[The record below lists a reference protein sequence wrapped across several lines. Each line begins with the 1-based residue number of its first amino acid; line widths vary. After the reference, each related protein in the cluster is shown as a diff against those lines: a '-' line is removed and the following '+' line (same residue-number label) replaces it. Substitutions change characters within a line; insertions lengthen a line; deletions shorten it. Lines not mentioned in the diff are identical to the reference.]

1 MNVSEVFIKRPI
13 ATSLLMVGIALFGVI
28 AYRALPVSDLPQ
40 VDYPTLNVSAGL
52 PGGDPGTMASSVASP
67 LERQFTTI
75 AGLDSMTSRSG
86 SGSTNIT
93 LQFDLNRDI
102 DSATVDVQTAI
113 AAVMPLLPSGMP
125 SPPSFRK
132 NNPNDQPI
140 LMLNLTSNTLPLSA
154 LDDYAETM
162 IAPRISMVSGVS
174 QVQVQGASKYAVRVQ
189 LDPDKLHAQKI
200 GLNEI
205 DQALQNWNVN
215 LPTGQLFGPDST
227 YNIKAGGQLMNA
239 AAFRPI
245 IVSYRRGAPVRLDQV
260 ANVIDSI
267 ENVMNGSWFYT
278 KPGGPTAAPLKQTAI
293 TLQVMRQPG
302 TNTIE
307 VTDSVRA
314 LLPSFESQLPP
325 SVHLTPRQDKSR
337 TIRAAFSDIQI
348 TMLVTL
354 VLVVG
359 VIYLFLHNASATL
372 IPALALPFSILGTF
386 AVMQML
392 HFSLNNLSMMALI
405 LSIGFVVDD
414 AIVMLENIVRHME
427 AGEKPLEASLK
438 GSQEIGFTILTMTT
452 SLAAVFIP
460 ILFMSGILGRLFR
473 EFAVTITTAILISGV
488 VSVTLTPMLC
498 SRFLKVVHTKKGFA
512 GLMDRAFDALLHGY
526 EWSLGHV
533 LRHRVVML
541 GVFVAVA
548 YATVHMFNI
557 IPTGFIP
564 DQDNDSMFVNL
575 QAAQGTSYYDMAKW
589 TQQVGDAV
597 IRNKYVDS
605 FLASV
610 GGGPGGGGSNNGRIM
625 VQLVP
630 RAQRDMT
637 AQQIAQQIRPQL
649 LRYPG
654 FRGFVGLPP
663 SLQIGGRMG
672 NQNFSIM
679 MQSMNTDEL
688 YEWAPKLQAALEA
701 QVPDVQDLSTDMEM
715 KSPRINLVIDR
726 DKAAATGLNATTVQ
740 NALYDALGPKWAT
753 TIYGDTAQY
762 RVLLEL
768 DPKYQGHIESLE
780 KVAFKAP
787 NGSLVPLQ
795 SVINFKETVGPQSIN
810 HSGQLP
816 SVSVSFGLKPGVSL
830 GARHRQGQDRRR
842 PAAAADHHHQL
853 RGPGQGVPAV
863 DEQPRPAAVRRD
875 RRGLHR
881 ARRALRELHPPDHD
895 SLGAAVGRARRADHA
910 LPVRQRAQHLL
921 VRRPGHADRHR
932 QEERDHADRLRARG
946 RAQARQVADRGD
958 LRRLHHPLPADHDDH
973 DGGAARRGADRARLR
988 RRRRGAQAA
997 RPRGGRRPGG
1007 LAADHAVS
1015 DPGRLH
1021 LHGRPVQDTQD
1032 SRNRGGSGDRMTT
1045 LKSAL

>member
-1 MNVSEVFIKRPI
+1 M
-13 ATSLLMVGIALFGVI
+13 AAIALFGVV

-40 VDYPTLNVSAGL
+40 VDYPTLNVNAGL

-86 SGSTNIT
+86 SGSSNIT

-200 GLNEI
+200 GLNEV

-215 LPTGQLFGPDST
+215 LPTGQLFGDST
-227 YNIKAGGQLMNA
+227 YNIKAAGHLMNA

-245 IVSYRRGAPVRLDQV
+245 VITYRRGAPVRLEQV

-278 KPGGPTAAPLKQTAI
+278 KPGGPTAPPLKQTAI

-307 VTDSVRA
+307 VTDAVRA
-314 LLPSFESQLPP
+314 LLPSFVSQLPP
-325 SVHLTPRQDKSR
+325 SVHLTPRQDRSR

-348 TMLVTL
+348 TMLATL
-354 VLVVG
+354 ILVVG
-359 VIYLFLHNASATL
+359 VIYLFLHNLSATM

-386 AVMQML
+386 AVMQVL

-427 AGEKPLEASLK
+427 NGESPLEAALK
-438 GSQEIGFTILTMTT
+438 GSKEIGFTILTMTT

-498 SRFLKVVHTKKGFA
+498 SRFLRVVHSKKGFA

-526 EWSLGHV
+526 EWSLALV

-541 GVFVAVA
+541 AVFVAVA
-548 YATVHMFNI
+548 AATVHMFNI

-575 QAAQGTSYYDMAKW
+575 QAQQGTSYYDMAKW
-589 TQQVGDAV
+589 TQQVADVV

-610 GGGPGGGGSNNGRIM
+610 GGGPGGPGGGGTNNGRIM

-630 RAQRDMT
+630 RAQRDLT
-637 AQQIAQQIRPQL
+637 AQQIAQQLRPQL

-672 NQNFSIM
+672 
-679 MQSMNTDEL
+679 T
-688 YEWAPKLQAALEA
+688 
-701 QVPDVQDLSTDMEM
+701 
-715 KSPRINLVIDR
+715 
-726 DKAAATGLNATTVQ
+726 
-740 NALYDALGPKWAT
+740 
-753 TIYGDTAQY
+753 
-762 RVLLEL
+762 
-768 DPKYQGHIESLE
+768 
-780 KVAFKAP
+780 
-787 NGSLVPLQ
+787 
-795 SVINFKETVGPQSIN
+795 
-810 HSGQLP
+810 
-816 SVSVSFGLKPGVSL
+816 
-830 GARHRQGQDRRR
+830 
-842 PAAAADHHHQL
+842 
-853 RGPGQGVPAV
+853 
-863 DEQPRPAAVRRD
+863 
-875 RRGLHR
+875 
-881 ARRALRELHPPDHD
+881 
-895 SLGAAVGRARRADHA
+895 
-910 LPVRQRAQHLL
+910 
-921 VRRPGHADRHR
+921 
-932 QEERDHADRLRARG
+932 
-946 RAQARQVADRGD
+946 
-958 LRRLHHPLPADHDDH
+958 
-973 DGGAARRGADRARLR
+973 
-988 RRRRGAQAA
+988 
-997 RPRGGRRPGG
+997 
-1007 LAADHAVS
+1007 
-1015 DPGRLH
+1015 
-1021 LHGRPVQDTQD
+1021 
-1032 SRNRGGSGDRMTT
+1032 
-1045 LKSAL
+1045 

>member
-1 MNVSEVFIKRPI
+1 MNVSEVFIRRPI

-40 VDYPTLNVSAGL
+40 VDYPTLNVNASL
-52 PGGDPGTMASSVASP
+52 PGGDPVTMASSVASP

-113 AAVMPLLPSGMP
+113 AAVMPLLPAGMP
-125 SPPSFRK
+125 SAPSFRK

-154 LDDYAETM
+154 LDEYAETM

-189 LDPDKLHAQKI
+189 LDPDKLHAQHI

-205 DQALQNWNVN
+205 DTALQNWNVN
-215 LPTGQLFGPDST
+215 LPTGQLFGDST
-227 YNIKAGGQLMNA
+227 YNIKAAGQLMNA

-245 IVSYRRGAPVRLDQV
+245 IVSYRKGAPVRLEQV
-260 ANVIDSI
+260 ANVIDSV

-278 KPGGPTAAPLKQTAI
+278 KPNGPEGPPLKQTAI

-307 VTDSVRA
+307 VTDAVRA
-314 LLPSFESQLPP
+314 LLPSFESQIPP
-325 SVHLTPRQDKSR
+325 SVHLTPRQDRSR
-337 TIRAAFSDIQI
+337 TIRSAFKDIQI

-354 VLVVG
+354 ILVVG
-359 VIYLFLHNASATL
+359 VIYLFLHNASATM

-438 GSQEIGFTILTMTT
+438 GSAEIGFTILTMTT

-512 GLMDRAFDALLHGY
+512 GLMDRAFDGLLHGY
-526 EWSLGHV
+526 EWSLAIV

-548 YATVHMFNI
+548 IATVRMFNI

-564 DQDNDSMFVNL
+564 DQDNDSMFVSL
-575 QAAQGTSYYDMAKW
+575 SAAQGTSYYDMSKW
-589 TQQVGDAV
+589 TQQVGDVV
-597 IRNKYVDS
+597 IKNKYVDS

-610 GGGPGGGGSNNGRIM
+610 GGGPGGGGSNNGRLM
-625 VQLVP
+625 VQLLP
-630 RAQRDMT
+630 RANRDLT

-679 MQSMNTDEL
+679 MQSMNTEEL
-688 YEWAPKLQAALEA
+688 YEWAPKLLAAIEA
-701 QVPDVQDLSTDMEM
+701 EVSDVQDLSTDMEM

-740 NALYDALGPKWAT
+740 NVLYDALGPKWAT

-787 NGSLVPLQ
+787 SGALVPLQ

-830 GARHRQGQDRRR
+830 GAATSKVQQVANRLLPPTITTSFEGQAKVFQQSMNNLGLLLFIAIGVVYIVLGALYESYIHPITILSGLPSAGLGALVTLYLFGNELNIYSFVGLVMLIGIVKKNAIMQIDFALEAERKHGKTPTEAIYEGCVIRFRPIMMTTMAALLGSVPIALGYGAGGEARR
-842 PAAAADHHHQL
+842 PL
-853 RGPGQGVPAV
+853 GLAV
-863 DEQPRPAAVRRD
+863 V
-875 RRGLHR
+875 
-881 ARRALRELHPPDHD
+881 
-895 SLGAAVGRARRADHA
+895 
-910 LPVRQRAQHLL
+910 
-921 VRRPGHADRHR
+921 
-932 QEERDHADRLRARG
+932 
-946 RAQARQVADRGD
+946 
-958 LRRLHHPLPADHDDH
+958 
-973 DGGAARRGADRARLR
+973 
-988 RRRRGAQAA
+988 
-997 RPRGGRRPGG
+997 GG
-1007 LAADHAVS
+1007 LVVSQLITLYLTPVVYTYMAGLFKTRKIAVIK
-1015 DPGRLH
+1015 
-1021 LHGRPVQDTQD
+1021 PVT
-1032 SRNRGGSGDRMTT
+1032 
-1045 LKSAL
+1045 A